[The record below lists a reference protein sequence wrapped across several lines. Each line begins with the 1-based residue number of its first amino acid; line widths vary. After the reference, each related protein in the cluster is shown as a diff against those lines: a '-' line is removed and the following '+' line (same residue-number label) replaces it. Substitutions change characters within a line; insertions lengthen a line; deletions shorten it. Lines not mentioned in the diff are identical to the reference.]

1 MFSKT
6 MFCRTMFCRS
16 IFPYIH
22 VLRSLEGLRVGL
34 EGLKAI
40 KHRWILGGFFRAL
53 WKASK
58 ACPRTLQVSNTLV
71 KHGRVSHRISICPS
85 VRGRDRASEEEPRG
99 PGGWLGG
106 WGWAKD
112 VQSSGL
118 VMVSNRPLRP
128 ERFVRVE
135 RFKKKISRKYKKI
148 YGVSKSEH

>member
-1 MFSKT
+1 M
-6 MFCRTMFCRS
+6 
-16 IFPYIH
+16 
-22 VLRSLEGLRVGL
+22 GL

-53 WKASK
+53 WKATK

-85 VRGRDRASEEEPRG
+85 VRGRDRASEQEPRG
-99 PGGWLGG
+99 PGGWLG
-106 WGWAKD
+106 
-112 VQSSGL
+112 VRGL

-135 RFKKKISRKYKKI
+135 RF
-148 YGVSKSEH
+148 